1 MRVDQ
6 KIFAHQK
13 RHMGVKETPMDDT
26 EIQEEPATE
35 QIEEVVAEE
44 PKNEEQEQIVE
55 AKPKRTRAKAAPKAA
70 TKAAPKPAKKKETID
85 MKQRTICPV
94 CKCSLSMHAL
104 LYTHSCTKEALAK
117 RKVQKVFDEPQE
129 PEEQEPAPS
138 QEPAQASQEFTQ
150 DPEEMPPPL
159 SYREILAREQME
171 LRRQKQQRIVNPI
184 RAHYFGRGY

>member
-1 MRVDQ
+1 
-6 KIFAHQK
+6 
-13 RHMGVKETPMDDT
+13 MGVKETPMDDT
-26 EIQEEPATE
+26 EMQEEPATE

-44 PKNEEQEQIVE
+44 PKNEEEEQIVE
-55 AKPKRTRAKAAPKAA
+55 AKPKRKARAKAAPAA
-70 TKAAPKPAKKKETID
+70 KKPSKKKETID

-117 RKVQKVFDEPQE
+117 RKVQPVYD
-129 PEEQEPAPS
+129 EPAPQEKEQEASPEELS
-138 QEPAQASQEFTQ
+138 QEEIPQE
-150 DPEEMPPPL
+150 EIPPPL

>member
-1 MRVDQ
+1 
-6 KIFAHQK
+6 
-13 RHMGVKETPMDDT
+13 MGVKETPMDDT
-26 EIQEEPATE
+26 EMQEEPATE

-44 PKNEEQEQIVE
+44 PKIEEQEQILE

-70 TKAAPKPAKKKETID
+70 TKAAPKAAKKKETID

-129 PEEQEPAPS
+129 PEETQEPAPS

-150 DPEEMPPPL
+150 DPDFEEMPPPPL

-184 RAHYFGRGY
+184 RAHFYGKSGY

>member
-1 MRVDQ
+1 M
-6 KIFAHQK
+6 
-13 RHMGVKETPMDDT
+13 
-26 EIQEEPATE
+26 
-35 QIEEVVAEE
+35 
-44 PKNEEQEQIVE
+44 E
-55 AKPKRTRAKAAPKAA
+55 AKPKRTRAKAAPKPRAP
-70 TKAAPKPAKKKETID
+70 KAAAKKKETID

-129 PEEQEPAPS
+129 PEETQEPAQPS

-150 DPEEMPPPL
+150 DPEEMPPPPL